1 MMIRSCARRL
11 GGGIVASLLFFTAT
25 NAALAQTPPAQP
37 AAPAPAQAPA
47 VLPPPA
53 PPPAQAAPPQAPA
66 AGAQPDARPSNL
78 PKLTLDAAVARFNQH
93 GFDLVIADAQVAMSQ
108 ADKLNLTQV
117 PNPTLNG
124 GVGKV
129 FGYDPSQCSGCS
141 DWTFNVGITDNAA
154 IMRSLV
160 GKRDL
165 RGNVADA
172 AIAAAKMSKED
183 ARRTLVA
190 TVKNAYIEV
199 ARAQKAVDL
208 AKETQDSWQKM
219 VNIGVVQGHAGAS
232 DEGAF
237 ARIMTAKLQ
246 ADVAL
251 DQAQVAVEAAKHNL
265 LFLLGERTATEAD
278 FDVDADTINYSVPS
292 KISSATVDGL
302 LKEAKDDRPDLRVVI
317 AQKEHAQ
324 QGIDLAKRERV
335 PDIALGLNYS
345 QTGTGQNA
353 LSPPTLGVGVTIPLP
368 VFYQNQGDIAHAQA
382 DLFQQETQQKKTLAQ
397 IETDVRTAWAQYT
410 TTRRI
415 VERYETGGLIENAKK
430 AVEITT
436 KQQELG
442 KQGISLI
449 DVLDARRTYIS
460 VNNDRLTQLAA
471 YWNAVFALEQA
482 VGTDLR
488 H

>member
-1 MMIRSCARRL
+1 VQR
-11 GGGIVASLLFFTAT
+11 T
-25 NAALAQTPPAQP
+25 
-37 AAPAPAQAPA
+37 
-47 VLPPPA
+47 
-53 PPPAQAAPPQAPA
+53 
-66 AGAQPDARPSNL
+66 NL
-78 PKLTLDAAVARFNQH
+78 PKLSLDAALARFNQN
-93 GFDLVIADAQVAMSQ
+93 GFDLLIADAQIASAQ
-108 ADKLNLTQV
+108 ADKLGLTQI
-117 PNPTLNG
+117 PNPTLTA

-129 FGYDPSQCSGCS
+129 FGYDPNAKDAAGNPLCSGCS
-141 DWTFNVGITDNAA
+141 DWSFNAGISDNAA

-165 RGNVADA
+165 RSNVADA
-172 AIAAAKMSKED
+172 AIAASKMSKED
-183 ARRTLVA
+183 ARRTLGV
-190 TVKNAYIEV
+190 TVKAAYIEV

-208 AKETQDSWQKM
+208 AKETQESWQKM
-219 VNIGVVQGHAGAS
+219 VNLGIVQGHAGAT
-232 DEGAF
+232 DDGAF

-251 DQAQVAVEAAKHNL
+251 DQAQVSVVTAKHNL
-265 LFLLGERTATEAD
+265 LFLLGQRTAADAD
-278 FDVDADTINYSVPS
+278 FDVEADTVNYSVPS
-292 KISSATVDGL
+292 KVANATVDSL
-302 LKEAKDDRPDLRVVI
+302 LKEARDQRPDLRVVI

-335 PDIALGLNYS
+335 PDIAIGLNYS

-353 LSPPTLGVGVTIPLP
+353 LSPPTLGVGLTIPLP
-368 VFYQNQGDIAHAQA
+368 VFYQNQGDIGHAQA

-397 IETDVRTAWAQYT
+397 IETDVRTAWAQYVS
-410 TTRRI
+410 TRHI
-415 VERYETGGLIENAKK
+415 VEMYETGGLMENAKK
-430 AVEITT
+430 AVDITT

-460 VNNDRLTQLAA
+460 VSNDHLTQLAA
-471 YWNAVFALEQA
+471 YWNAVFSLEEA